1 MVSCCERQLYVV
13 LIESTMYYFFTGINS
28 EQHQAELP
36 IRLIGSDVAA
46 VGADRSTCLAE
57 I

>member
-1 MVSCCERQLYVV
+1 
-13 LIESTMYYFFTGINS
+13 MYYFFTGINS